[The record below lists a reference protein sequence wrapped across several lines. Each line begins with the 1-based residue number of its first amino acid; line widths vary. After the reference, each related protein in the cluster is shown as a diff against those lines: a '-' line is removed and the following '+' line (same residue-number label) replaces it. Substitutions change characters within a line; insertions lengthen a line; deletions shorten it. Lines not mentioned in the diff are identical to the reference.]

1 MSRKF
6 YTSAP
11 ARTAFSLVELLVVI
25 AIIGALT
32 ALLLPAVQQARETA
46 RRVDCLNRLR
56 QVAVAIHGYE
66 AARQQLPPGSVAR
79 RYAALPNT
87 PYTFYRWSALAH
99 VLPYLEQT
107 ATHASLDL
115 ELPLYQADFSTPAAN
130 REGVKTLLPDF
141 LCPSDRQERISSAF
155 GATNYAACA
164 GSGAGGGTPFDSG
177 GLFYINSATRMSD
190 IADGASRTALLAEC
204 TLGETPPPLTPRS
217 AADPRLV
224 YAFARAVPMTDASC
238 EESALWNL
246 SDPPGFA
253 WANGEYR
260 SALYNHYRT
269 PNSTQFDCVSAKLLG
284 TLADQY
290 AAYGWRTARSYHPGG
305 VNAAMA
311 DGSARYVVDE
321 VEPETWRAVATRAG
335 EETVDLP

>member
-1 MSRKF
+1 MTCQSNIATR
-6 YTSAP
+6 
-11 ARTAFSLVELLVVI
+11 ARAAFSLVELLVVI

-32 ALLLPAVQQARETA
+32 GLLLPAVQQARETS
-46 RRVDCLNRLR
+46 RRVECLNRLR

-66 AARQQLPPGSVAR
+66 SAQQHLPPGSVAR
-79 RYAALPNT
+79 RYTAQPNT

-99 VLPYLEQT
+99 ALPYMEQT

-115 ELPLYQADFSTPAAN
+115 DLPLYQADFSTPAAN
-130 REGVKTLLPDF
+130 REGVRTLLPDF
-141 LCPSDRQERISSAF
+141 LCPSDRHERVSPAF
-155 GATNYAACA
+155 GPTNFAACA
-164 GSGAGGGTPFDSG
+164 GSGAGGGTPYDSG

-190 IADGASRTALLAEC
+190 ITDGASHTALLAEC

-246 SDPPGFA
+246 SDPPNFA
-253 WANGEYR
+253 WANGEFR
-260 SALYNHYRT
+260 SALYNHYRP
-269 PNSTQFDCVSAKLLG
+269 PNSRQYDCVSAKLIG

-290 AAYGWRTARSYHPGG
+290 SAYGWHTARSYHPSG
-305 VNAAMA
+305 VNLALA
-311 DGSARYVVDE
+311 DGSARFVVDD
-321 VEPETWRAVATRAG
+321 VESESWRAFATRAG
-335 EETVDLP
+335 EEATDMP